1 MDSEDGERSREKR
14 VTWKTK
20 GKWEGAAGKTERRM
34 EGDHESR
41 HLSQREGRGWQQME
55 ESENWTRGDRATGS
69 QDVSR
74 KDIFSFLLSGS
85 VVLCSHL
92 TEGATAPIS
101 FLISISKECAAFRFT
116 LLHWCS
122 VLSFKNN
129 VWQKCHLPVW
139 FSEHYN
145 V

>member
-55 ESENWTRGDRATGS
+55 ESENWTRGAEPQGPRMLAE
-69 QDVSR
+69 
-74 KDIFSFLLSGS
+74 KIFS
-85 VVLCSHL
+85 
-92 TEGATAPIS
+92 
-101 FLISISKECAAFRFT
+101 AF
-116 LLHWCS
+116 C
-122 VLSFKNN
+122 
-129 VWQKCHLPVW
+129 
-139 FSEHYN
+139 
-145 V
+145 